1 MKERIATEIYQKL
14 LSAKHVVIIPHQR
27 PDGDAMGA
35 ATALAGF
42 LSNHKIDHKI
52 WCKTQAP
59 EALHFLPHA
68 HKLSN
73 DPKFWDEHIFDVVVV
88 VDSGDLIYNG
98 SAEHIEHLSY
108 RPTIIN
114 IDHHPTN
121 QHYGDINLV
130 IPTASSTNEILHT
143 FFVLHNET
151 ITPDMATSLMT
162 GLITDTGTF
171 TNSGTSQRS
180 LAVGSDLIS
189 RGANFGLIKD
199 EVITDKSVAGLRLW
213 GKVMKRLKLHEPT
226 DIAYTYVTLEDLEKT
241 QVTEEEADGIANFLN
256 FLEEGK
262 AAMVL
267 KGRADGTV
275 KGSFR
280 TTRSDVDVSAWAKL
294 FGGGGHIKAAGF
306 SVEGPME
313 KAIEHIL
320 QSVHEHQKKLTS
332 QAG

>member
-14 LSAKHVVIIPHQR
+14 LLAKQVLLIPHQR

-35 ATALAGF
+35 VTALAGF
-42 LSNHKIDHKI
+42 LSNHKIAHKI
-52 WCKTQAP
+52 WCKTEAP
-59 EALHFLPHA
+59 EGLQFLPHA
-68 HKLSN
+68 HKLTSN
-73 DPKFWDEHIFDVVVV
+73 PKLWTENIFDIIVV
-88 VDSGDLIYNG
+88 VDSGDLVYNG
-98 SAEHIEHLSY
+98 SAEYIEQLSTH
-108 RPTIIN
+108 PLIIN

-121 QHYGDINLV
+121 TFYGDINLV

-143 FFVLHNET
+143 FFVLNHEN
-151 ITPDMATSLMT
+151 ITPEMATSLMT

-171 TNSGTSQRS
+171 TNSGTNQRS

-213 GKVMKRLKLHEPT
+213 GTVMTRLKLHEAT
-226 DIAYTYVTLEDLEKT
+226 GIAYTYVTMDDLDKA
-241 QVTEEEADGIANFLN
+241 QVTEEEAEGIANFLN
-256 FLEEGK
+256 FLEEGQ

-280 TTRSDVDVSAWAKL
+280 TTRHDVDVSAWAKL

-306 SVEGPME
+306 SVDGPME
-313 KAIEHIL
+313 KAIEYIL
-320 QSVHEHQKKLTS
+320 NTVSEYKNKKTTE
-332 QAG
+332 